1 MKTTLNKIRAKGPCA
16 DGWEKLL
23 KNLGKTKADDEPL
36 GIMLILKS
44 NGLDDAL
51 WCLRAVEGRDKELRW
66 FAAECARSIQHLTAG
81 KKSLVAGDAAM
92 DAALDAAPDAAAR
105 SAAWAANRATF
116 VASAA
121 RAAARA
127 AVGAERVAAGDAARN
142 AARDAQA
149 NLLILV
155 CNGCFD

>member
-1 MKTTLNKIRAKGPCA
+1 METTLNKIRAKGPCV
-16 DGWEKLL
+16 DGWKKLL
-23 KNLGKTKADDEPL
+23 TNLGKPEGDDEPL
-36 GIMLILKS
+36 GIAVIFES

-51 WCLRAVEGRDKELRW
+51 WCLRAVEGRDKDLRW
-66 FAAECARSIQHLTAG
+66 FAAECTLSVQHLTAG

-92 DAALDAAPDAAAR
+92 AAALDAAPDAAAR
-105 SAAWAANRATF
+105 AAAWAAGRATW
-116 VASAA
+116 VAS
-121 RAAARA
+121 
-127 AVGAERVAAGDAARN
+127 DAARD